1 MSCHISPFFTKCSV
15 YSKLCLLYI
24 CLIYSFFFVDTLSML
39 SSIESGQ
46 MTIHSSLT
54 LQSHTRGKTVK
65 YIDHSD
71 NSSWHVFAFNTYRT
85 GRLIPD
91 WLVENMNPD
100 MTLNR
105 IC

>member
-1 MSCHISPFFTKCSV
+1 
-15 YSKLCLLYI
+15 
-24 CLIYSFFFVDTLSML
+24 ML
-39 SSIESGQ
+39 SSIGSCQ

-54 LQSHTRGKTVK
+54 LKSYTRGKTVK

-71 NSSWHVFAFNTYRT
+71 NRAWHVFAFNTYRT

-100 MTLNR
+100 MTPNR
-105 IC
+105 MLLDVNV